1 MKWIINKGK
10 KVWPGILL
18 LTLIGT
24 VISLMGVVFALLS
37 KRVLDV
43 ATGQVEGALWQEG
56 LTLFLFLMV
65 QMVLDVVMS
74 VANLHVNGRFLIRCK
89 TELYQNIMKKD
100 YMAISEYHSGELLN
114 RINSDMTIISNGLIQ
129 MLPNIFFYLAKIV
142 ACFLALYVLDPF
154 FAILCLLIGPLIFL
168 TACLYRKR
176 MKMLHKGFQE
186 ADGRVKSF
194 MQETLKNLL
203 VIKSFGCGNLA
214 AERSRKLQFEQF
226 KLSLK
231 RNRISIVANIFF
243 YIGLTAGYYFAL
255 AWGAYKI
262 SMGLMTF
269 GTLTALL
276 QLVGQI
282 QTPFQGMSSL
292 LPQYYSMLASAERLQ
307 ELENLPEDNLHNR
320 KEWNQDDWSAVKLKD
335 VSFAYR
341 GEEKILEHTDF
352 TVQQGEFVVITG
364 TSGTGKSTLLKVL
377 LGILT
382 PSSGEAVL
390 ERSDGSVSPL
400 ALENKQLFSYVPQ
413 GNLIVSGSIRENI
426 AFFKTDVPDEK
437 IIEAAKT
444 AQIWDFIQEL
454 PEGLNTVLGEG
465 GLGLSEG
472 QIQRV
477 AVARAVLSSAPVLL
491 LDEATSAL
499 DEQTELAILKAL
511 KEQKDKT
518 CILVSHKKAAL
529 DFCDHAFCFEDGRLQ
544 PAENSL
550 KN

>member
-1 MKWIINKGK
+1 MKWIVNKAK
-10 KVWPGILL
+10 KVWPGIFL

-43 ATGQVEGALWQEG
+43 ATGQMAGDLWREGSL
-56 LTLFLFLMV
+56 LFLFLVV
-65 QMVLDVVMS
+65 QMILDVVMS
-74 VANLHVNGRFLIRCK
+74 VANLHVNGRFLIRSK
-89 TELYQNIMKKD
+89 TELYQTILRKD
-100 YMAISEYHSGELLN
+100 YMKISEYHSGELLN
-114 RINSDMTIISNGLIQ
+114 RINSDMSIISNGLIQ
-129 MLPNIFFYLAKIV
+129 MIPNIFFYLAKIV

-154 FAILCLLIGPLIFL
+154 FAILCLLIGPFIFL
-168 TACLYRKR
+168 TAYLYRKR

-203 VIKSFGCGNLA
+203 VIKSFGCSNLA
-214 AERSRKLQFEQF
+214 ASRSRKLQFEQF

-262 SMGLMTF
+262 SMGVMTF

-292 LPQYYSMLASAERLQ
+292 FPQYYSMLASAERIQ
-307 ELENLPEDNLHNR
+307 ELENLPEDNLHSL
-320 KEWNQDDWSAVKLKD
+320 KEWDKDDWSTVKLKG

-341 GEEKILEHTDF
+341 EEEKILKHIDF
-352 TVQQGEFVVITG
+352 AVRQGEFVVITG

-377 LGILT
+377 LGILP

-400 ALENKQLFSYVPQ
+400 ASENKQLFSYVPQ

-426 AFFKTDVPDEK
+426 AFFKTDVPEES
-437 IIEAAKT
+437 IIEATKI

-454 PEGLNTVLGEG
+454 PEGLDTVLGEG

-472 QIQRV
+472 QIQRL
-477 AVARAVLSSAPVLL
+477 AVARAVLNRAPILL

-544 PAENSL
+544 PAEISS